1 MRWLNSIFS
10 RKKNME
16 IKEKTLEEIKS
27 DLSEKTFL
35 WIKGENMG
43 SSEKYKDVE
52 IDESTGMTYVL
63 FRSGKRINLDILE
76 EYMEQYSIPIPD
88 DIIPISSPAILPNNY
103 LIEEQE
109 TRKNHVSSAKAEIKE
124 SPIYTLLKKQ
134 KSNWVEVSL
143 NLKINL
149 PTKNL
154 YQVLVS
160 SFEDADS
167 EIIDYV
173 TEGIDMEDVR
183 SALAESIAAYYEKK
197 KTTKNIAEQN
207 ESTQNSV

>member
-35 WIKGENMG
+35 WIKGESMG